1 VEQSKG
7 LTGNNIV
14 TVLMNENGTSLQET
28 ADFIGDHC
36 KGLVEKYLSAKKQLS
51 PSLGKDAAKFI
62 DALGSWM
69 IGNIVWSFETFR
81 YFGSRHLEVKETRL
95 VILRPRE
102 LAEDS
107 GSESDEE

>member
-1 VEQSKG
+1 MLGKRMFYFAELVVFYWLIPLSRNQDIYSYDVEQSKG
-7 LTGNNIV
+7 HTGNNIV

-36 KGLVEKYLSAKKQLS
+36 KGLVEKYISAKKQLS

-69 IGNIVWSFETFR
+69 IGN
-81 YFGSRHLEVKETRL
+81 L
-95 VILRPRE
+95 V
-102 LAEDS
+102 
-107 GSESDEE
+107 